1 MGQRIAR
8 ILSRIPCFSGDV
20 FHDEEPQKINES
32 KEPKDDSVA
41 TPSPIDP
48 NTTVYVVVMG
58 STGSGKTTFI
68 NLASGSELRVGSGL
82 ESCTNEVQTSIPFK
96 VGGKQ
101 VVLLDTPGFD
111 DTSMTDTD
119 VLRIISA
126 YLVAMFVL
134 YFPCSPHNVRLTFG
148 RRNKQGARLVGVI
161 YMQRI
166 SDLKIGG
173 SARRD
178 LRMFQELCGEEAYEN
193 VIVVTNMWGTVSQ
206 EDGIAREQELASKDI
221 FYKPILE
228 RKGRMMPHY
237 NTQKSAH
244 CILEEL
250 VPKEPIVLRIQ
261 RELAEGVDI
270 TQTAAFRQLDRE
282 LSEMAAKHQKDLEKL
297 KDEMFQAE
305 QEMDEETQ
313 RELAEEKQKVEDDL
327 LKAQTQAS
335 RLASDYQAELRRIE
349 EKLHVREV

>member
-1 MGQRIAR
+1 MSSTTRSLR
-8 ILSRIPCFSGDV
+8 KSTST
-20 FHDEEPQKINES
+20 

-126 YLVAMFVL
+126 YLVAM
-134 YFPCSPHNVRLTFG
+134 
-148 RRNKQGARLVGVI
+148 NKQGARLVGVI

-193 VIVVTNMWGTVSQ
+193 VIV
-206 EDGIAREQELASKDI
+206 ELASKDI

-228 RKGRMMPHY
+228 RKGRMMRHY

-270 TQTAAFRQLDRE
+270 TQTAAFKQLDRE

-313 RELAEEKQKVEDDL
+313 KELAEEKQKVEDDL
-327 LKAQTQAS
+327 QKAQTQAS